1 MRLFRIGYCE
11 SGSII
16 LDINPRR
23 KKDSSH
29 RCLLPLVLPPQDDG
43 SLLSGV
49 TTSCLLR

>member
-1 MRLFRIGYCE
+1 MRLFPIGYCE

-29 RCLLPLVLPPQDDG
+29 LCLLPPVLPHQDEG
-43 SLLSGV
+43 SLLSDV
-49 TTSCLLR
+49 ITICLR